1 VPFVYILRC
10 ADDTLYTGFAKDL
23 AARVAA
29 HNLGRGA
36 KYTAGRRPVQLVYAE
51 RRRTRGAA
59 LRREHQL
66 KQLTRAA
73 KDALIAAHR
82 LAAQKPQRTR

>member
-1 VPFVYILRC
+1 VPFVYIVRC
-10 ADDTLYTGFAKDL
+10 ADDTLYTGCAKDL

-82 LAAQKPQRTR
+82 LAAREPPRTR

>member
-1 VPFVYILRC
+1 MPFVYIVRC
-10 ADDTLYTGFAKDL
+10 SDDTLYTGCAKDL
-23 AARVAA
+23 AARVSA

-51 RRRTRGAA
+51 QRRTRGAA

-66 KQLTRAA
+66 KQLTRAE
-73 KDALIAAHR
+73 KDALIARGRAPASR
-82 LAAQKPQRTR
+82 Q